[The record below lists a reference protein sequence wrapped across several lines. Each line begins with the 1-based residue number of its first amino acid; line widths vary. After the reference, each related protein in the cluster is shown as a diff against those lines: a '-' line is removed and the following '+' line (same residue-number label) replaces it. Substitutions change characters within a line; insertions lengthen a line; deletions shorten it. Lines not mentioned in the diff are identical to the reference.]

1 MSLSLVAEDLP
12 VGYSTVGGYP
22 PIEFPW
28 PMAVGANGDIYL
40 ATMNRGMIKL
50 QKK

>member
-1 MSLSLVAEDLP
+1 MALSLVAEDLP
-12 VGYSTVGGYP
+12 VAYSPVGGDR

-40 ATMNRGMIKL
+40 ATLNRGMIKI

>member
-1 MSLSLVAEDLP
+1 MSLTLVAADLP
-12 VGYSTVGGYP
+12 VGYSVIGSYP
-22 PIEFPW
+22 PVEFPW
-28 PMAVGANGDIYL
+28 PMAVGSNGNIYL